1 MEEYHIDTVTSDKD
15 SIFILYS
22 HVTAWNDNLMLP
34 LYRTDNDITKFF
46 TKIRNGH
53 LAKTAGGLDDKFHEA
68 NASTSKAFD
77 RQGVGEVNDI
87 RDSAGSQELRINDKR
102 KTENIL
108 FLEIR
113 VRIFRVPHPN
123 DSFFSSHFLG

>member
-1 MEEYHIDTVTSDKD
+1 MEEHHVNTVTSDKD

-22 HVTAWNDNLMLP
+22 HVTTWNDNLMIP
-34 LYRTDNDITKFF
+34 LYSADNNIAKFF

-53 LAKTAGGLDDKFHEA
+53 LAKTAGRFNSEFHEA
-68 NASTSKAFD
+68 NASTKETFD
-77 RQGVGEVNDI
+77 REGVGEVNDI
-87 RDSAGSQELRINDKR
+87 SNSTGSQELRINDKR

-123 DSFFSSHFLG
+123 DGLFSSHFFC